1 MKISRLSNTAKDL
14 MSDDALEMVLSSE
27 WMDFQFLTIL
37 SSRTRRND
45 RKTDITLLPCPPPAE
60 IRARRS
66 SRADDK
72 AMTPSNAV
80 EPLLFSIGI
89 NNDQHGD
96 HENGRARPVPST
108 HRQYAMPSATF
119 EITMST
125 RKTSVVTK
133 LPESRTV
140 WNPGEMPWWSSARR
154 TVLSAIVARMNRP

>member
-1 MKISRLSNTAKDL
+1 MKISRLSSTAKDL

-80 EPLLFSIGI
+80 EPLLFSRGI
-89 NNDQHGD
+89 NNDQTATTK
-96 HENGRARPVPST
+96 RA
-108 HRQYAMPSATF
+108 SATSPVHSPPVRHAQRHVRNHHVH
-119 EITMST
+119 E
-125 RKTSVVTK
+125 
-133 LPESRTV
+133 EDQ
-140 WNPGEMPWWSSARR
+140 RR
-154 TVLSAIVARMNRP
+154 DEVARVEDRLEPRRDAVVVERQKDRVERDRR